1 MRQLEDRDISYYII
15 DVSIVPAKKIIKV
28 IVSSKC
34 PVMIKISNTTKL
46 MSKDKKVTISLII

>member
-15 DVSIVPAKKIIKV
+15 GVSMVPAKKIIKV

-34 PVMIKISNTTKL
+34 PVMFKISNTTKF
-46 MSKDKKVTISLII
+46 MSKDKKVTNSLII